1 MVIVKDESLIISP
14 DDELTIKTVQIFY
27 DELSQFLATDYKKV
41 LLNLIGVINID
52 SAGFQLLVALKKE
65 VVAIGKSFE
74 IIGISSEVDDTIS
87 LYNANKFFEN

>member
-14 DDELTIKTVQIFY
+14 DDELTIKTVQVFY

-87 LYNANKFFEN
+87 LYGANKFFEN